1 MAVAEAERTAQIT
14 GNNNKVV
21 MGEGFEGAID
31 EERLWNKALNADTI
45 ASDYN
50 RYLVGNEDGLQ
61 AYYTFD
67 YSVDDAFYD
76 ISYKGTKYNMNHGV
90 ATGVLS
96 VRKTY
101 LHLHSSA
108 TAATQLQ
115 TVLIRFVRCP
125 TPATEL
131 RI

>member
-1 MAVAEAERTAQIT
+1 MAEAERTAQIT

-31 EERLWNKALNADTI
+31 EVRLWNKALNADTI

-76 ISYKGTKYNMNHGV
+76 ISYKGTK
-90 ATGVLS
+90 
-96 VRKTY
+96 
-101 LHLHSSA
+101 
-108 TAATQLQ
+108 
-115 TVLIRFVRCP
+115 
-125 TPATEL
+125 
-131 RI
+131 